1 MGQWISARVPA
12 ACKKRRDTLD
22 MSKILD
28 AREWMTWF
36 LGPSEW
42 EIIHQCRE
50 ATFNGTHFVN
60 SSTGQQWSAGKFERK
75 TLEELEQEISSIPR
89 DDELVER
96 VPLLR
101 VIEGCDIGEL
111 QAKLKTEDRAMVQIA
126 SNFNCL
132 ENPSRGCLP
141 DYGNLVEKYCIDAT
155 QGPAA
160 SFGVPAA
167 SLLRAHY
174 AFYDASKPPTSW
186 GQSKSQQVD
195 LLQNVRAYFGTCV
208 NGKATL
214 TGEEELLPTEKMDET
229 AGRIQVG
236 IHSDAE
242 VVFGRTPFRDRI
254 QILDERPLVDQ
265 VLSASMNWNS
275 PGVMPSEEKLLQL
288 TRAALRA
295 AYRGAYL
302 AAISR
307 GRHLLCFLDLLTII
321 LIYFVHFLFPSWVN
335 PPEMGHLLGI
345 YGNLLIFCGPQIP
358 RFDSDWWWCFQQS
371 TRDDLRGASESAC

>member
-1 MGQWISARVPA
+1 MGQWISTRVPA

-28 AREWMTWF
+28 AHQWMTWF

-42 EIIHQCRE
+42 EIINQCRE

-60 SSTGQQWSAGKFERK
+60 SSTGQQWSAGKFECK

-101 VIEGCDIGEL
+101 VIDGCDIGEL

-214 TGEEELLPTEKMDET
+214 TGEEEPLPAEKMDET

-254 QILDERPLVDQ
+254 SILDERPLVDQ
-265 VLSASMNWNS
+265 VLSASVNWNS
-275 PGVMPSEEKLLQL
+275 PGVMPSEENLLQL

-307 GRHLLCFLDLLTII
+307 GRHLLCLTLIGGGVFSNPQEMILEELAKAHAEYAQHPASQLREVRLCLYPLGTAEPTEKKLKKLLLDLG
-321 LIYFVHFLFPSWVN
+321 YQPN
-335 PPEMGHLLGI
+335 
-345 YGNLLIFCGPQIP
+345 
-358 RFDSDWWWCFQQS
+358 
-371 TRDDLRGASESAC
+371 

>member
-28 AREWMTWF
+28 AHQWMTWF

-42 EIIHQCRE
+42 EIINQCRE
-50 ATFNGTHFVN
+50 ATFNGSHFVN
-60 SSTGQQWSAGKFERK
+60 SSTGQQWSAGKFECK
-75 TLEELEQEISSIPR
+75 TIEELEQEISSIPR

-174 AFYDASKPPTSW
+174 AFYDPSKPPASW
-186 GQSKSQQVD
+186 GQSKSRQVD
-195 LLQNVRAYFGTCV
+195 LLQNVTAYFGSCV

-214 TGEEELLPTEKMDET
+214 TGEEEPLPAEKMDET

-254 QILDERPLVDQ
+254 QILDEKPLVDQ
-265 VLSASMNWNS
+265 VLSASVNWRS
-275 PGVMPSEEKLLQL
+275 PGVMPSEENLLQL
-288 TRAALRA
+288 TRTALRA

-307 GRHLLCFLDLLTII
+307 GRHLLCLTLIGGGVFGNPQEMILEELAKAHAEYAQHPASKLREVRLCLYPQGTAEPTEKKLKKLLLDLG
-321 LIYFVHFLFPSWVN
+321 YQPS
-335 PPEMGHLLGI
+335 
-345 YGNLLIFCGPQIP
+345 
-358 RFDSDWWWCFQQS
+358 
-371 TRDDLRGASESAC
+371 